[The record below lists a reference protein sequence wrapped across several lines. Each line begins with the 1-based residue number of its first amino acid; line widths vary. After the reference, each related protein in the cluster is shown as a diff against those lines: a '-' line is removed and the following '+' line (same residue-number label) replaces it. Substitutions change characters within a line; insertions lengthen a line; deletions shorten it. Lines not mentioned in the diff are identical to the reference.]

1 MVAVSKVVHGFKL
14 LVNNPDASLVGPIRH
29 TLDIF
34 SGLTHLPQ
42 LDIDALS
49 SLNGSLGVELS

>member
-1 MVAVSKVVHGFKL
+1 MVAVSKVVHGLEL
-14 LVNNPDASLVGPIRH
+14 LVNNPDASFVGPVRH
-29 TLDIF
+29 ILDIF

-49 SLNGSLGVELS
+49 SLNGSLGMELS

>member
-1 MVAVSKVVHGFKL
+1 MVAVSKVVHGFEL
-14 LVNNPDASLVGPIRH
+14 LVNNPDASFVGPVRH

-34 SGLTHLPQ
+34 SSLTHLPQ
-42 LDIDALS
+42 LEIDALS

>member
-1 MVAVSKVVHGFKL
+1 MVAVSKVVHGFEL
-14 LVNNPDASLVGPIRH
+14 LVNNPDASLVGPILH

-49 SLNGSLGVELS
+49 SLNGGLGVELS